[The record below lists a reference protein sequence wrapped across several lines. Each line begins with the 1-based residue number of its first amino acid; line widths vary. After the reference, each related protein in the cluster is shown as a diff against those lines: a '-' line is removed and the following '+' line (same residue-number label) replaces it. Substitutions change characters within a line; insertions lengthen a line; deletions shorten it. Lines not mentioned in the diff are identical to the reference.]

1 MARLRNARSGVI
13 VNVDDVTAAS
23 LDDAE
28 WVDPDAVDVESDAQ
42 REAAEAGGEQV
53 IAEEVLTEAVE
64 EPAVEP
70 AAEPVEPKPAR
81 RSAK

>member
-23 LDDAE
+23 LDGAE

-42 REAAEAGGEQV
+42 REAAKAAEAGGEQV

-64 EPAVEP
+64 A
-70 AAEPVEPKPAR
+70 KPAR

>member
-23 LDDAE
+23 LDGTE

-42 REAAEAGGEQV
+42 REAAKAAEAGGEQV

-64 EPAVEP
+64 L
-70 AAEPVEPKPAR
+70 AAEPVEAKPAR